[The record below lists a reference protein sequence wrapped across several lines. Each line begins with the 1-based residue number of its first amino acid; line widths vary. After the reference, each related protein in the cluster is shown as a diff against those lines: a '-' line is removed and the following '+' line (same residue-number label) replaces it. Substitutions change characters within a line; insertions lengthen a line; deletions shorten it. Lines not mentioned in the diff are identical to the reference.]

1 LNRALFNR
9 WLLMAHRWL
18 AIAIGVQVFLWVAS
32 GLFMSWFPI
41 DTIRGSHLKKPAV
54 PQVMRWDETLISPN
68 KALSMVKQPVS
79 SLSTGMLLGQPVWR
93 AKTED
98 GTFLVDARTGTFLSP
113 INAELAKRLAVET
126 LIEQAA
132 PLDPILLSAPPR
144 EVGGKGPAWRIDFNI
159 DQGVTLYVD
168 ANSGDV
174 RAIRTPLW
182 RIYDFFWGLHIMDW
196 QTREN
201 FNSWWLKVTAT
212 LAVGLSLLGLALT
225 YQRLNS
231 MIIRRRHRAPS
242 SESTN

>member
-1 LNRALFNR
+1 MNRGFIIGRLLF
-9 WLLMAHRWL
+9 
-18 AIAIGVQVFLWVAS
+18 
-32 GLFMSWFPI
+32 
-41 DTIRGSHLKKPAV
+41 K
-54 PQVMRWDETLISPN
+54 
-68 KALSMVKQPVS
+68 
-79 SLSTGMLLGQPVWR
+79 LG
-93 AKTED
+93 
-98 GTFLVDARTGTFLSP
+98 
-113 INAELAKRLAVET
+113 LAVET
-126 LIEQAA
+126 LKEQAA
-132 PLDPILLSAPPR
+132 PLDPIFLSEPPR

-174 RAIRTPLW
+174 RAVRTPLW
-182 RIYDFFWGLHIMDW
+182 RVYDFFWGLHIMDW